1 MSKVIPFPVQPAPE
15 EEVDLSLLDRDQLLE
30 RLARLRE
37 QIAQLNA
44 AEPRNQNSE
53 AYEAWGDRHELLE
66 DLVDDVLDRLD
77 ELE

>member
-53 AYEAWGDRHELLE
+53 AYETWGDRHELLE

>member
-1 MSKVIPFPVQPAPE
+1 MFKVIPFPVQPAPE

-53 AYEAWGDRHELLE
+53 AYETWGDRHELLE

>member
-1 MSKVIPFPVQPAPE
+1 MSKIIPFPTQPAPE
-15 EEVDLSLLDRDQLLE
+15 EETDLSLLNREQLLD

-44 AEPRNQNSE
+44 VEPRNQNSE

>member
-1 MSKVIPFPVQPAPE
+1 MSKVILFPVQPAPE

-53 AYEAWGDRHELLE
+53 AYETWGDRHELLE

>member
-15 EEVDLSLLDRDQLLE
+15 EEVDLSLLERDLLLE

-53 AYEAWGDRHELLE
+53 AYETWGDRHELLE

>member
-15 EEVDLSLLDRDQLLE
+15 EEVDLSLLERDLLLE

-44 AEPRNQNSE
+44 VEPRNQNSE
-53 AYEAWGDRHELLE
+53 AYETWGDRHELLE

>member
-1 MSKVIPFPVQPAPE
+1 MSKVIPFSVQPAPE

-44 AEPRNQNSE
+44 VEPRNQNSE

>member
-1 MSKVIPFPVQPAPE
+1 MSKVILFPVQPAPE

>member
-1 MSKVIPFPVQPAPE
+1 MSKVIPFPVQPASE

-53 AYEAWGDRHELLE
+53 AYETWGDRHELLE

>member
-44 AEPRNQNSE
+44 AEKSEQRGLRDLGRPPRAAGGSGGRR
-53 AYEAWGDRHELLE
+53 AGSPG
-66 DLVDDVLDRLD
+66 
-77 ELE
+77 